1 MTAAAFEAERARLI
15 RLAYR
20 MTGTMAEAEDL
31 VQETY
36 LRWHGTSAAEIRS
49 PAAWLTTTLTRLA
62 IDHLRARKNERARYV
77 GPWLPEPILDEPGD
91 RVGDEGR
98 AAARIELADDLSL
111 AFLMVMDN
119 LPPAERAAFLL
130 HDAFGHDHDSVATIL
145 GKSPAAVRQLVSR
158 GRARLKAA
166 RPDIHVPKAARDAI
180 ANRFIDALINADGAA
195 LAGIMHQD
203 AILLTDGGGKRSAAL
218 NPIYGA
224 DKILRFFAGI
234 ARKIKVEVR
243 FERTLL
249 NGAPGLVAI
258 AEGEIWFALVPDVQE
273 GSVGRIMMVRNPD
286 KLSVLTAAFAPG
298 PLTRGPE
305 SDRR

>member
-1 MTAAAFEAERARLI
+1 MTAAAFEAERPRLM

-36 LRWHGTSAAEIRS
+36 LRWHATTASEIRN
-49 PAAWLTTTLTRLA
+49 PAAWLTTALTRLA
-62 IDHLRARKNERARYV
+62 IDHLRARKTERARYV
-77 GPWLPEPILDEPGD
+77 GPWLPEPILDEPKD
-91 RVGDEGR
+91 RFGDEGR
-98 AAARIELADDLSL
+98 AAARVELADDLSL

-119 LPPAERAAFLL
+119 LPPSERAAFLL
-130 HDAFGHDHDSVATIL
+130 HDAFGHDHESVAAIL

-166 RPDIHVPKAARDAI
+166 RPEVHVPKAARDAI
-180 ANRFIDALINADGAA
+180 ASRFIDALIQGDGLA

-234 ARKIKVEVR
+234 RRKTRAEVR

-249 NGAPGLVAI
+249 NGVPGLVAI
-258 AEGEIWFALVPDVQE
+258 AEGEIWFAMVPDVQD
-273 GSVGRIMMVRNPD
+273 GGVGRIMMMRNPD
-286 KLSVLTAAFAPG
+286 KLSGLAAVFTPG
-298 PLTRGPE
+298 PEPGP
-305 SDRR
+305 R